1 MEADMAEAV
10 ALHRWAVI
18 AEATAERLS
27 PAERG
32 VVVRR
37 IAGQAHSHPDG
48 SGRRYSRGTI
58 DRWIRAWRAG
68 GLDALRP
75 SPRSDVGTVRAHP
88 ELAGEAVALRLELP
102 SRSARRI
109 AVGTALAGGPP
120 HRSQRAALPHW
131 APALGAG
138 VKADWGKGV
147 GFAGVSIEPQASHPL
162 QVSRC
167 GGCDAVVPYTSAG
180 PVSRK
185 ARNARMLSGSA

>member
-1 MEADMAEAV
+1 M

-37 IAGQAHSHPDG
+37 IAGRAHTHPDG

-102 SRSARRI
+102 SRSAAI

-138 VKADWGKGV
+138 VEADFRV
-147 GFAGVSIEPQASHPL
+147 RMQDSRRRYPSSEQAFHPAPG
-162 QVSRC
+162 Q
-167 GGCDAVVPYTSAG
+167 AVALAAAP
-180 PVSRK
+180 
-185 ARNARMLSGSA
+185 